1 MHRVGMFPFA
11 DAHLPSPFN
20 WMQHKRH
27 VDMADELADEDCT
40 VGNSIYVRVNVAASK
55 EVS

>member
-11 DAHLPSPFN
+11 DAHLPPPFN

-27 VDMADELADEDCT
+27 VDMADELADEDCA